1 MRIDSGLQ
9 GYYYEQGRFRRPEL
23 DKDEPVQQVA
33 QQPARAASSSPI
45 VESSTLLSS
54 SLSSALWALE
64 SGDVASRASAPALPH
79 PGATDEESAD
89 KVRALYLQFSSD
101 FE

>member
-9 GYYYEQGRFRRPEL
+9 GYYYDQGRFRRPEL

-33 QQPARAASSSPI
+33 SQPQRSSGSSPI

-64 SGDVASRASAPALPH
+64 SGDIPRATQTQGRAMGGTAEEDSA
-79 PGATDEESAD
+79 E
-89 KVRALYLQFSSD
+89 KVRALYQQFSGD

>member
-9 GYYYEQGRFRRPEL
+9 GYYYDQGRFRRPEL
-23 DKDEPVQQVA
+23 DKDEPVQQSAPQAV
-33 QQPARAASSSPI
+33 RAATSSPI

-64 SGDVASRASAPALPH
+64 SGDTKTSPATPALDSRSEET
-79 PGATDEESAD
+79 TDNI
-89 KVRALYLQFSSD
+89 RALYMQFATD